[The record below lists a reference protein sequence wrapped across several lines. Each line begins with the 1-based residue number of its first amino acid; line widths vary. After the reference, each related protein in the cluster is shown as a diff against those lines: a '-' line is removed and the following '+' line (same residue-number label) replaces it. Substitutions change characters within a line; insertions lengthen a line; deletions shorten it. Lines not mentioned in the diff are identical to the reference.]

1 MINMT
6 AEKWAKKNKWFGIDR
21 KLTEKAFTVH
31 ALIVNKLIV
40 NKLKI
45 NTKSKLYFL
54 LIDLF
59 MKKYLKKNKKWKK

>member
-21 KLTEKAFTVH
+21 KLTEKAFKVH
-31 ALIVNKLIV
+31 ELIV
-40 NKLKI
+40 NKLKV
-45 NTKSKLYFL
+45 NSKSKLYFL

-59 MKKYLKKNKKWKK
+59 MKKIERIK

>member
-31 ALIVNKLIV
+31 ALIVNK
-40 NKLKI
+40 I
-45 NTKSKLYFL
+45 NC
-54 LIDLF
+54 
-59 MKKYLKKNKKWKK
+59 